1 MRKFL
6 LFLSIFV
13 AFASISRAA
22 EVTQKWTFDKG
33 NPTSQISLGSFYTD
47 ESQYLPDGWFM
58 MARKMNQS
66 KPYYYISPDMGQDGL
81 PALKGLSSSNNPS
94 KDAIVLPVKAGK
106 LSFNLKLN
114 ERTFQTKATIDLY
127 NVTQSGDTWTF
138 GSKII
143 SKEFTES
150 SEPAI
155 NRANFTL
162 VSFDVAADG
171 YIGFILQNNSYI
183 LDVRNVYEGTETT
196 YTVSGTVVDDEG
208 NPVGDAKVAVQGKSA
223 QTAADGTFS
232 VAEVG
237 EGESTLTVSKEG
249 YSATSQTV
257 TVSGADLTGV
267 NVVLNPIV
275 SGVKGRLMDDN
286 LDNLVA
292 AATITIADGD
302 GNVYGTAQTTAS
314 DPNYEI
320 TFKGA
325 VPSSLKVTIESDY
338 YSNSTITWNPVVG
351 QIYQRNFVINRK
363 KLNPVVALKDAA
375 GNPVSG
381 ATVTL
386 TAKDDASD
394 TRTFSESSTKGSY
407 AYTSLPYFYA
417 HKALDKEYVVSV
429 ALSDYKPYTSEPV
442 VFSGQNKNVE
452 ATLTAYAPTVFKGV
466 VRSSLDNEPL
476 AGVAVSLSL
485 PDTPTAVATAEADP
499 SGNYS
504 ISVEGA
510 LAGSY
515 VLSFITD
522 DFEDK
527 TVDINSPERGETY
540 VNDVVMQAV
549 MVAFTARVQN
559 AAGETVADAKLNFDG
574 KDLEAVGGVFS
585 AEVPAY
591 GSYWKEY
598 DVKITANGY
607 ETLDEKVI
615 FNGAPVDKKF
625 TLEETMQT
633 FSAGVVNEAGDAVEG
648 ASVMFDGTP
657 LTAENGVFTTKV
669 GMLASADKEYTVVVR
684 ADGYESSTET
694 VVFSGES
701 IDRTFTLKEMLVT
714 FTAVVNDTD
723 GNPLEGA
730 KVTISD
736 GETTEELEYEGRG
749 YYSVEYGVI
758 EAGSKTYTVV
768 VSKEGYVA
776 PEPFSFSFNGESVSK
791 TFLLEKES
799 GISSIGADNDD
810 TLRVYD
816 LMGRRIEVENLS
828 QLSSGLYIV
837 NGVKTAIR

>member
-1 MRKFL
+1 
-6 LFLSIFV
+6 
-13 AFASISRAA
+13 
-22 EVTQKWTFDKG
+22 
-33 NPTSQISLGSFYTD
+33 
-47 ESQYLPDGWFM
+47 M
-58 MARKMNQS
+58 MARKTNQS
-66 KPYYYISPDMGQDGL
+66 KPYYYIDPEFGQDGL
-81 PALKGLSSSNNPS
+81 PALKGISSMNDAK
-94 KDAIVLPVKAGK
+94 KDAIVVPVKAGK
-106 LSFNLKLN
+106 VQFNLKSGKFYDTAILN
-114 ERTFQTKATIDLY
+114 LY
-127 NVTQSGDTWTF
+127 NVTQSGDTWAL
-138 GSKII
+138 GSQIA
-143 SKEFTES
+143 SKEFSPTTT
-150 SEPAI
+150 PAI
-155 NRANFTL
+155 SKTEFTL
-162 VSFDVAADG
+162 VSFDVANDG
-171 YIGFILQNNSYI
+171 YVGFVLENQAYI

-407 AYTSLPYFYA
+407 TSLPYFYA

-429 ALSDYKPYTSEPV
+429 AHSDYKPYTSEPV

-485 PDTPTAVATAEADP
+485 PDTPTAVATAEADL

-522 DFEDK
+522 DFENK

-615 FNGAPVDKKF
+615 FNGAPVDKTF
-625 TLEETMQT
+625 TLEETMLT
-633 FSAGVVNEAGDAVEG
+633 FSARVVNEAGDAVEG

-736 GETTEELEYEGRG
+736 GETTEELEYKGRG

-768 VSKEGYVA
+768 ISKEGYVA

>member
-13 AFASISRAA
+13 AFAGICRAA
-22 EVTQKWTFDKG
+22 EITQKWTFDKG
-33 NPTSQISLGSFYTD
+33 NPTKQVSLGSSYTD
-47 ESQYLPDGWFM
+47 EYQYLPDGWHM
-58 MARKMNQS
+58 LGRLLNQG
-66 KPYYYISPDMGQDGL
+66 KPYYYIEPDYGQDGL
-81 PALKGLSSSNNPS
+81 PALKGLTYMNDPK
-94 KDAIVLPVKAGK
+94 KDAIVVPVKAGK
-106 LSFNLKLN
+106 VQFNLKLSDKTYYN
-114 ERTFQTKATIDLY
+114 TAPLHLY
-127 NVTQSGDTWTF
+127 NVTKSGDTWSL
-138 GSKII
+138 GSQIA
-143 SKEFTES
+143 SKEFSTTS
-150 SEPAI
+150 TPAI
-155 NRANFTL
+155 SKTEFTL

-171 YIGFILQNNSYI
+171 YIGFVFENYAFI
-183 LDVRNVYEGTETT
+183 LDVRNVYEGAETT

-237 EGESTLTVSKEG
+237 EGESTLTVSKDG
-249 YSATSQTV
+249 YTATSQTV
-257 TVSGADLTGV
+257 TVSGGDLTGV

-429 ALSDYKPYTSEPV
+429 AHSDYKPYTSEPV

-466 VRSSLDNEPL
+466 VRSSIDNEPL

-522 DFEDK
+522 DFENK
-527 TVDINSPERGETY
+527 TVDITSPERGETY

-559 AAGETVADAKLNFDG
+559 AAGETVADARLNFDG

-615 FNGAPVDKKF
+615 FNGAPVDKTF
-625 TLEETMQT
+625 TLEETMLT
-633 FSAGVVNEAGDAVEG
+633 FTARVVNEAGDAVEG

-701 IDRTFTLKEMLVT
+701 IDRTFTLKEMLVM

-723 GNPLEGA
+723 GNPLEGV

-758 EAGSKTYTVV
+758 ETGGKTYTVV

-799 GISSIGADNDD
+799 GISSIGADNDV